1 MRHNDFTHL
10 REGEFS
16 GLQSLEEL
24 YLDGNRLTQLTD
36 ESFSGVRLV
45 HLGLSN
51 NNMGVVD
58 RTAFHNASVNQLD
71 ISLNKFEAL
80 NKMIFLYLK
89 HNLTK
94 IDMSRNPRLKL
105 ASLLIILSE
114 NTRLRWLSLARNNYE
129 DLPLDLFEDQRM
141 LQHLNLSHNR
151 LRELFPRQ
159 FTSLSSLQVL
169 DLSHNRLRGI
179 EGEVLQDFDKI
190 STIREIRLEGNPW
203 SCDLCYIPAL
213 LKWTQQSP
221 LFRKGCMH
229 SKSNFFYF
237 PSNSFFLLSYK

>member
-1 MRHNDFTHL
+1 MN
-10 REGEFS
+10 
-16 GLQSLEEL
+16 GL
-24 YLDGNRLTQLTD
+24 NT
-36 ESFSGVRLV
+36 
-45 HLGLSN
+45 
-51 NNMGVVD
+51 VD
-58 RTAFHNASVNQLD
+58 RETFHNASVNQLD
-71 ISLNKFEAL
+71 LSRNKFESL
-80 NKMIFLYLK
+80 HKLLFLYLK

-94 IDMSRNPRLKL
+94 LDLSRNPRLKL
-105 ASLLIILSE
+105 ASLLIVLSE
-114 NTRLRWLSLARNNYE
+114 NTRLRWLSLSRNGYE

-159 FTSLSSLQVL
+159 FTSVSALQVL

-179 EGEVLQDFDKI
+179 EGEVLLDFDKI

-213 LKWTQQSP
+213 MKWTQQSP

-229 SKSNFFYF
+229 SRSTKKM
-237 PSNSFFLLSYK
+237 LII